1 MAGTEAR
8 EELLKLKSTY
18 VQAHVRNTVTIV
30 GVIEK
35 HQISQHW
42 DMAWRSWRRTHDD
55 DEGAREAV
63 VSDGKSKEE
72 WRCKFFLPYCLFVA
86 RSDKKNESQRKCQQK
101 PIVLFFV
108 QIRTDQ
114 RRLSSELELSQAA
127 ELSWAS
133 RRAKLSEP
141 A

>member
-42 DMAWRSWRRTHDD
+42 DMA
-55 DEGAREAV
+55 
-63 VSDGKSKEE
+63 
-72 WRCKFFLPYCLFVA
+72 
-86 RSDKKNESQRKCQQK
+86 
-101 PIVLFFV
+101 
-108 QIRTDQ
+108 
-114 RRLSSELELSQAA
+114 
-127 ELSWAS
+127 
-133 RRAKLSEP
+133 
-141 A
+141 